1 MATPGAKWIGG
12 SEYQDIARLT
22 SPEDDECRPPA
33 LAQQVVVMTRSAIQR
48 GYRLT

>member
-1 MATPGAKWIGG
+1 MATPGAEWIGG